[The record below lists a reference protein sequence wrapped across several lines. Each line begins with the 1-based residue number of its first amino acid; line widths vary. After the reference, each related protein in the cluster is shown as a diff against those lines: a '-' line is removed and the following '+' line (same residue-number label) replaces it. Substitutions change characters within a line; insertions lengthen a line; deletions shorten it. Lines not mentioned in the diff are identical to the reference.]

1 MIVNNLEPPYPA
13 IAHEAFC
20 WRVDNEKKKSQEKWL
35 NDT

>member
-20 WRVDNEKKKSQEKWL
+20 WRVDNEKRNHKR
-35 NDT
+35 NG